1 MNMYAMFR
9 YRVVLT
15 IFLIGFG
22 LCSGVLLAQ
31 NISVKS
37 FRLLETDLT
46 ANMAGTMKRDQN
58 NEVSALIKVV
68 TTETGFAFDG
78 GMLGIVGAEQ
88 RTGEIWVYVPQK
100 SRKITLSHQK
110 LGVLR
115 DYYYPVPVEAGRT
128 YEMVLTTGKVTTIV
142 QESAGG
148 QYLVMTVTPANA
160 EVSID
165 DVPVEVADGVVSTLL
180 KYGKHTYRVSAA
192 LHEPTMGQF
201 EIGNAKKELSV
212 ALQPAYGILQI
223 DSDPAG
229 AEVYIDGDYQP
240 AGTTPFTSKWL
251 SSGKH
256 TLQFKMPVYKTRT
269 MEVAVPGNG
278 ATQSVEAVLQ
288 PNFAEVAVSAPGDAE
303 IYINNELKGVG
314 RWSGRLN
321 AGLYTVEARKASHY
335 SSSQSVEVE
344 AGDKRTVTLSA
355 PTPRYG
361 SLNVNTRP
369 VGATVSVDG
378 TALTGTTP
386 NIYADILI
394 GEHTLTVA
402 KSGYAEA
409 EQRITVEEGKVLPV
423 SITLTEKEKVAPAP
437 SARTADLQSET
448 KNRVFTVN
456 GVSFK
461 MVYVE
466 GGAFEMGATP
476 EQEVHI
482 PYNNPPHR
490 VSIDSYY
497 IGETEVSQA
506 LWTVVMGK
514 NPSSEKGDKLPVN
527 RVSWKDCQ
535 SFIKKLN
542 RLTGKN
548 FRLPTEAEW
557 EYAARGGKMSRGYK
571 YAGSNKI
578 GEVAWRVY
586 LTEEIKL
593 HDVAM
598 KMPNELGIYDMTGN
612 LREWCGDWYDI
623 DYYDYSPQNNP
634 VGPTTGD
641 SRVLRDNH
649 WDLGDGLS
657 LRSSFPPNVTS
668 ASIGLRLALPQDKEV
683 LNNNVRSE
691 EYLQGVGSDI
701 SEENSDDEVYIIVE
715 QMPVFPGGQTALA
728 QYIAS
733 HLKYPTVA
741 QENGIQGRV
750 FVSFVV
756 GEDGYVED
764 VRVIKGVEP
773 MLDKEAVRVIQSLPR
788 WTPGNQQGKPVRVK
802 YTVPVTFALQ

>member
-1 MNMYAMFR
+1 MNMSAMFR

-22 LCSGVLLAQ
+22 LCSSVLSAQ

-46 ANMAGTMKRDQN
+46 ANTAGTMKRDQN

-128 YEMVLTTGKVTTIV
+128 YEMVLTTGKITTIV

-251 SSGKH
+251 SPGKH

-288 PNFAEVAVSAPGDAE
+288 PNFAEVSVSAPGESE

-394 GEHTLTVA
+394 GEHTLTIA
-402 KSGYAEA
+402 KPGYAEA

-437 SARTADLQSET
+437 SARTADSQLNIGQNVKTKSEP
-448 KNRVFTVN
+448 FTV
-456 GVSFK
+456 
-461 MVYVE
+461 VE
-466 GGAFEMGATP
+466 
-476 EQEVHI
+476 V
-482 PYNNPPHR
+482 
-490 VSIDSYY
+490 
-497 IGETEVSQA
+497 
-506 LWTVVMGK
+506 
-514 NPSSEKGDKLPVN
+514 
-527 RVSWKDCQ
+527 
-535 SFIKKLN
+535 
-542 RLTGKN
+542 
-548 FRLPTEAEW
+548 
-557 EYAARGGKMSRGYK
+557 
-571 YAGSNKI
+571 
-578 GEVAWRVY
+578 
-586 LTEEIKL
+586 
-593 HDVAM
+593 
-598 KMPNELGIYDMTGN
+598 
-612 LREWCGDWYDI
+612 
-623 DYYDYSPQNNP
+623 
-634 VGPTTGD
+634 
-641 SRVLRDNH
+641 
-649 WDLGDGLS
+649 
-657 LRSSFPPNVTS
+657 
-668 ASIGLRLALPQDKEV
+668 
-683 LNNNVRSE
+683 
-691 EYLQGVGSDI
+691 
-701 SEENSDDEVYIIVE
+701 
-715 QMPVFPGGQTALA
+715 MPVFPGGQTALA

>member
-46 ANMAGTMKRDQN
+46 ANTAGTMKRDQN

-148 QYLVMTVTPANA
+148 QYLVMTVTPAHA

-251 SSGKH
+251 SPGKH

-288 PNFAEVAVSAPGDAE
+288 PNFAEVSVSAPGESE

-402 KSGYAEA
+402 KPGYAEA

-437 SARTADLQSET
+437 SARSSDSQSLSGQGGKKES
-448 KNRVFTVN
+448 KPFTV
-456 GVSFK
+456 
-461 MVYVE
+461 VE
-466 GGAFEMGATP
+466 
-476 EQEVHI
+476 V
-482 PYNNPPHR
+482 
-490 VSIDSYY
+490 
-497 IGETEVSQA
+497 
-506 LWTVVMGK
+506 
-514 NPSSEKGDKLPVN
+514 
-527 RVSWKDCQ
+527 
-535 SFIKKLN
+535 
-542 RLTGKN
+542 
-548 FRLPTEAEW
+548 
-557 EYAARGGKMSRGYK
+557 
-571 YAGSNKI
+571 
-578 GEVAWRVY
+578 
-586 LTEEIKL
+586 
-593 HDVAM
+593 
-598 KMPNELGIYDMTGN
+598 
-612 LREWCGDWYDI
+612 
-623 DYYDYSPQNNP
+623 
-634 VGPTTGD
+634 
-641 SRVLRDNH
+641 
-649 WDLGDGLS
+649 
-657 LRSSFPPNVTS
+657 
-668 ASIGLRLALPQDKEV
+668 
-683 LNNNVRSE
+683 
-691 EYLQGVGSDI
+691 
-701 SEENSDDEVYIIVE
+701 
-715 QMPVFPGGQTALA
+715 MPVFPGGQTALA

-764 VRVIKGVEP
+764 VQVIKGVEP
-773 MLDKEAVRVIQSLPR
+773 MLDKEALRVIQSLPR

>member
-1 MNMYAMFR
+1 MNMSAMFR

-22 LCSGVLLAQ
+22 LCSGVLSAQ

-46 ANMAGTMKRDQN
+46 ANTAGTMKRDQN

-165 DVPVEVADGVVSTLL
+165 DVPVEVADGVVSILL

-251 SSGKH
+251 SPGKH

-288 PNFAEVAVSAPGDAE
+288 PNFAEVSVSAPGESE

-355 PTPRYG
+355 LTPRYG

-378 TALTGTTP
+378 TALMGTTP

-402 KSGYAEA
+402 KPGYAEA

-437 SARTADLQSET
+437 SARTADSQSLSGQGGKKESEP
-448 KNRVFTVN
+448 FTV
-456 GVSFK
+456 
-461 MVYVE
+461 VE
-466 GGAFEMGATP
+466 
-476 EQEVHI
+476 V
-482 PYNNPPHR
+482 
-490 VSIDSYY
+490 
-497 IGETEVSQA
+497 
-506 LWTVVMGK
+506 
-514 NPSSEKGDKLPVN
+514 
-527 RVSWKDCQ
+527 
-535 SFIKKLN
+535 
-542 RLTGKN
+542 
-548 FRLPTEAEW
+548 
-557 EYAARGGKMSRGYK
+557 
-571 YAGSNKI
+571 
-578 GEVAWRVY
+578 
-586 LTEEIKL
+586 
-593 HDVAM
+593 
-598 KMPNELGIYDMTGN
+598 
-612 LREWCGDWYDI
+612 
-623 DYYDYSPQNNP
+623 
-634 VGPTTGD
+634 
-641 SRVLRDNH
+641 
-649 WDLGDGLS
+649 
-657 LRSSFPPNVTS
+657 
-668 ASIGLRLALPQDKEV
+668 
-683 LNNNVRSE
+683 
-691 EYLQGVGSDI
+691 
-701 SEENSDDEVYIIVE
+701 
-715 QMPVFPGGQTALA
+715 MPVFPGGQMALV

-764 VRVIKGVEP
+764 VQVIKGVEP